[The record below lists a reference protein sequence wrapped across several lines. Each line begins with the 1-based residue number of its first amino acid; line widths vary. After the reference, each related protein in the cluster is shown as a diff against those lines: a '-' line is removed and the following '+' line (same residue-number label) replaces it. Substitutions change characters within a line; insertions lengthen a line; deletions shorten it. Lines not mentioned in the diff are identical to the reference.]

1 MAIITYSSADLVKCA
16 SQERELADRTANW
29 SWVITGYRPMRWD
42 NKRELL
48 YGGGKKVILP
58 KGATKM
64 WNKSSCL
71 LWRKDTDIN
80 F

>member
-1 MAIITYSSADLVKCA
+1 M
-16 SQERELADRTANW
+16 RTNRAANW
-29 SWVITGYRPMRWD
+29 SWVIAGYRPMRWC

-48 YGGGKKVILP
+48 CGGGKKVILP
-58 KGATKM
+58 KGAKM

-80 F
+80 I